1 MTPSDARLKGARRDR
16 RFFAPGP
23 AIRLA
28 AVLCLLP
35 TAMLVAERTTGQQP
49 AGRIAAPAV
58 GLSFT
63 DFHGLS
69 ATVDYLQKTAAAHPD
84 LAELVEIGRT
94 AGNRPIHVLVVSNMK
109 TGTAMD
115 KLVPLSH
122 PRAPAVNNVVPMKP
136 YQAKPGQWIDGGLHG
151 TGRVGTEACLYIVDK
166 LISGYG
172 NDAEITRL
180 VDDNVFYIAPVIDA
194 DVFAAVSQG
203 KPAPGEPAAE
213 ANGNFPEGWWKDDNT
228 PGGVGDFPSSLPEAR
243 AILEFFTNHTNI
255 LLVQS
260 FGAGG
265 TTTYRPFS
273 RWPESRVDAR
283 DLAVLD
289 RLIGKKYLELV
300 GEPVPAS
307 WNAPMS
313 ARPAAEAAPAGSAA
327 QGRGRG
333 TGAGRGTNPPASD
346 VSPDAAQGRPAGTR
360 QADQPRSWRS
370 PYTNAPA
377 GFGVFFDW
385 AYGQFGAYAM
395 STQLPDPK
403 ADTLAKVCDTAWQFE
418 RFKATLL
425 PRVAITEASAKVLYT
440 TNNATRAQAAE
451 DGEAVVVRK
460 AAGAPGRYRVV
471 EVTATVENTGAL
483 PTGVARATQLRGNRE
498 DVIWLL
504 GNKVTFLTGSRW
516 LRLGL
521 LPGTAPLPGAGA
533 AAEPAPAGMGRG
545 GGGRGGRGGAAG
557 GELALAQMREQRPA
571 ETPAVT
577 SAGNRRTV
585 RWLVAVEGD
594 VPLKLALTSQRGG
607 TKVKDL
613 AIQ

>member
-1 MTPSDARLKGARRDR
+1 
-16 RFFAPGP
+16 
-23 AIRLA
+23 
-28 AVLCLLP
+28 
-35 TAMLVAERTTGQQP
+35 
-49 AGRIAAPAV
+49 
-58 GLSFT
+58 LSFS
-63 DFHGLS
+63 DFHGLT
-69 ATVDYLQKTAAAHPD
+69 AIVDYLQRTAAAHPG

-94 AGNRPIHVLVVSNMK
+94 AGNRPIDVLVISNMK
-109 TGTAMD
+109 TGATID

-122 PRAPAVNNVVPMKP
+122 PRVPAVNSVVPMRP
-136 YQAKPGQWIDGGLHG
+136 YQGKPGQWIDGGLHAA
-151 TGRVGTEACLYIVDK
+151 GRVGAEACLYVIDK
-166 LISGYG
+166 LITGYG

-180 VDDNVFYIAPVIDA
+180 VDDNVFYVAPVVDVDA
-194 DVFAAVSQG
+194 FAAVSQG
-203 KPAPGEPAAE
+203 KVAAADRTAE

-243 AILEFFTNHTNI
+243 AVLEFFTNHTNI

-265 TTTYRPFS
+265 TTTYRPFA

-289 RLIGKKYLELV
+289 RLIGKKYLELI

-313 ARPAAEAAPAGSAA
+313 ARPAAEAAPAASGG

-333 TGAGRGTNPPASD
+333 TGAGRGTNPPAAD
-346 VSPDAAQGRPAGTR
+346 LSPDAAQGRQAAAR

-370 PYTNAPA
+370 PYTTAPA

-395 STQLPDPK
+395 STQLPDAK

-425 PRVAITEASAKVLYT
+425 PHVEIGEASAKMLYT
-440 TNNATRAQAAE
+440 TNNAVRAQAAE
-451 DGEAVVVRK
+451 DGGAVVVKK

-483 PTGVARATQLRGNRE
+483 PTGIARATQLRGNRE

-533 AAEPAPAGMGRG
+533 PAEAALAGMGRG
-545 GGGRGGRGGAAG
+545 GGGRGGRGGAGA
-557 GELALAQMREQRPA
+557 ELALAQMRQQRPA

-585 RWLVAVEGD
+585 RWLVAIEGD

-607 TKVKDL
+607 TNVKDL